1 MSSSSSKIE
10 ITNPRIVDF
19 YNKNKGMS
27 IESINL
33 WLIDLFEKMGNQPD
47 NANKTFNEI
56 SLNLQQQSKKLEE
69 LSNSFKSKEDM
80 NQLFVQNMDTKML
93 NVNKTLNILKDD
105 ISSHVVAKFATLKK
119 DYLDQM
125 KHILENT
132 SHVSRDKLTETIDKY
147 NGIISEKIETVF
159 QKGNHDELSK
169 YFKNMQDSL
178 APMLTTIN
186 ANIANSCE
194 MVNKIDVKQDGI
206 VNMYKG
212 SKTRGNLGEQKL
224 KRLLCLIYPGAE
236 INETS
241 TEKKSCDIQLMRKN
255 KPAVLFENKDYTTSV
270 DKDEVKKFIRDIESM
285 KCHGIFISQDSPV
298 TGKDNFQID
307 FHNGFVLIYI
317 HFGNYDEDKLK
328 TAVNIIDYLSM
339 KLEELDEDTQEGNMI
354 SDEQMEEINTEC
366 RFFIEQK
373 DAMLLTCSDFNTKIK
388 SQINMMEFKT
398 LKRFLS
404 TKYASEK
411 NIEYYCDACELNCKN
426 LRALKAHQRGA
437 KCKSNQNGEQK
448 EENEKKTIIKVN
460 T

>member
-1 MSSSSSKIE
+1 MTSRIE
-10 ITNPRIVDF
+10 ITNPRIIDF
-19 YNKNKGMS
+19 YNKHKNMN
-27 IESINL
+27 IERVNL
-33 WLIDLFEKMGNQPD
+33 WVIELFEKLGNQPD
-47 NANKTFNEI
+47 NDNKTFQEI
-56 SLNLQQQSKKLEE
+56 SLNLQQQAKKLEE
-69 LSNSFKSKEDM
+69 LTNNFKSKEEM

-93 NVNKTLNILKDD
+93 NVNKTLNVLKDD
-105 ISSHVVAKFATLKK
+105 ISSHVVSKFATLKNE
-119 DYLDQM
+119 YLDQM

-132 SHVSRDKLTETIDKY
+132 SHVSREKLTESIDKC
-147 NGIISEKIETVF
+147 NGVISEKIENVF
-159 QKGNHDELSK
+159 QKGNQDELTK

-178 APMLTTIN
+178 APILNTIN
-186 ANIANSCE
+186 ANIASNCE
-194 MVNKIDVKQDGI
+194 IVNKIDVKQDGI

-255 KPAVLFENKDYTTSV
+255 KPVILFENKDYTTSV
-270 DKDEVKKFIRDIESM
+270 DKDEVKKFIRDIEIM

-298 TGKDNFQID
+298 TGKDHFQID
-307 FHNGFVLIYI
+307 FHNGFVMIYI
-317 HFGNYDEDKLK
+317 HFGNYDEDKVK
-328 TAVNIIDYLSM
+328 TAVNIIDHLST
-339 KLEELDEDTQEGNMI
+339 KLEELDDDTQEGNLI
-354 SDEQMEEINTEC
+354 SDEQMEEINAEC

-373 DAMLLTCSDFNTKIK
+373 DAMLLTCSDFNAKIK

-411 NIEYYCDACELNCKN
+411 NLEFYCEACDLNCKN
-426 LRALKAHQRGA
+426 LRALKAHKRGA
-437 KCKSNQNGEQK
+437 KCKANQND
-448 EENEKKTIIKVN
+448 EKKETSEQNMVIKVD

>member
-1 MSSSSSKIE
+1 MTSRIE

-19 YNKNKGMS
+19 YSKHKSMN
-27 IESINL
+27 IESVNL
-33 WLIDLFEKMGNQPD
+33 WMIDLFEKMGNQPE
-47 NANKTFNEI
+47 NNNKTFQEI
-56 SLNLQQQSKKLEE
+56 SFNLQKQSSKLEE
-69 LSNSFKSKEDM
+69 LTNSFKSKEEM

-105 ISSHVVAKFATLKK
+105 ISSHVVSKFATLKK
-119 DYLDQM
+119 EYLDHM
-125 KHILENT
+125 THVLENT
-132 SHVSRDKLTETIDKY
+132 SHVSREKLTETIDKC
-147 NGIISEKIETVF
+147 NGVISEKIENVF
-159 QKGNHDELSK
+159 QKGNQGELTK

-178 APMLTTIN
+178 APMLNTIN
-186 ANIANSCE
+186 ANIASSCE
-194 MVNKIDVKQDGI
+194 IVNKIDVKQDGI

-224 KRLLCLIYPGAE
+224 KRLLCFIYPGAD

-255 KPAVLFENKDYTTSV
+255 KPVVLFENKDYTTSV
-270 DKDEVKKFIRDIESM
+270 DKDEVKKFIRDIDVM

-317 HFGNYDEDKLK
+317 HFGNYDEDKVK
-328 TAVNIIDYLSM
+328 TAVNIIDHLSI
-339 KLEELDEDTQEGNMI
+339 KLDELDDDTQEGNLI

-373 DAMLLTCSDFNTKIK
+373 DAMLLTCGDFNTKIK

-404 TKYASEK
+404 TKYATEK
-411 NIEYYCDACELNCKN
+411 NLEYYCEACDLNCKN
-426 LRALKAHQRGA
+426 LRALKAHKRGA
-437 KCKSNQNGEQK
+437 KCKANQSDEKNETSEQ
-448 EENEKKTIIKVN
+448 NMVIKVN

>member
-1 MSSSSSKIE
+1 M
-10 ITNPRIVDF
+10 N
-19 YNKNKGMS
+19 
-27 IESINL
+27 IESVNL
-33 WLIDLFEKMGNQPD
+33 WMIDLFEKMGNQPEND
-47 NANKTFNEI
+47 NKTFQEI
-56 SLNLQQQSKKLEE
+56 SLNLQQQTKKLEE
-69 LSNSFKSKEDM
+69 LSNHFKSKEET

-105 ISSHVVAKFATLKK
+105 ISSHVVSKFATLKK
-119 DYLDQM
+119 EYLDHM
-125 KHILENT
+125 THVLENT
-132 SHVSRDKLTETIDKY
+132 NHVSREKLTETIDKC
-147 NGIISEKIETVF
+147 NGIISEKIENVF
-159 QKGNHDELSK
+159 QKGNQGELTK

-178 APMLTTIN
+178 APLLNTIN
-186 ANIANSCE
+186 ANIVSSSE
-194 MVNKIDVKQDGI
+194 IVNKIDIKQDGI

-224 KRLLCLIYPGAE
+224 KRLLSLIYPGAE

-255 KPAVLFENKDYTTSV
+255 KPVVLFENKDYTTSV
-270 DKDEVKKFIRDIESM
+270 DKDEVKKFIRDIDAM

-328 TAVNIIDYLSM
+328 TAVNIIDHLST
-339 KLEELDEDTQEGNMI
+339 KLEELDDDTQEGNLI

-366 RFFIEQK
+366 RFFIDQK

-411 NIEYYCDACELNCKN
+411 NLEYYCEACDLNCKN
-426 LRALKAHQRGA
+426 LRALKAHKRGA
-437 KCKSNQNGEQK
+437 KCKANQSDEPKETSEQ
-448 EENEKKTIIKVN
+448 NMVIKVN